1 MLVFL
6 LVFLF
11 IGLLICSTGLG
22 FFTGRSV
29 VRICGSTITA
39 SHTLGAFRRGYRAD
53 LTTLSSLSVVRGQT
67 SRNGQVIT
75 KGVLANLSMLVA
87 QSEDADKPIFLAIG
101 YPAEMLRSLGDSI
114 GADRGIKTQLVR
126 GLSRRRHLPS
136 ADRLAQPMGSHIVV
150 TRTPDQL
157 TLTIPA
163 RGVLKGSSGLFTFSL
178 LWFAFCALF
187 TVGIGV
193 GDACDNCLSTP
204 NSDQADI
211 DDDGIGNVCDAD
223 RDDDTVPNASD
234 LCPDDWD
241 QQQIDIDGN
250 GIGLACDD
258 NENFL
263 LSGEPRHVVN
273 GLLRFRDLTRALRLP
288 IQPCLADACPD
299 WIDAYYRTVMQITLP
314 FNMPARIVDDQGKT
328 VNKSGNGQSK
338 NLHFRPDA
346 DFFYR
351 APSLSALAS
360 PDSAQADVY
369 QGRQY
374 FLEIFPSAQIQANH
388 DYPVHIEI
396 QTSSSVQR
404 VYLPLLLK

>member
-1 MLVFL
+1 MLADGVEYRLPRRDLGPIRFVGALIFLVGLIFAGAAGAMSIAAFRVLVFRSPMQGSPPTWPMLVFL

-11 IGLLICSTGLG
+11 IGLLICSAGLG

-39 SHTLGAFRRGYRAD
+39 SHTLGAFRRRYRAD

-101 YPAEMLRSLGDSI
+101 YPAEMLRSLSDSI

-163 RGVLKGSSGLFTFSL
+163 RGILKGSSGLFTFSL

-193 GDACDNCLSTP
+193 GIGKGTSGSGGQSLISPFACFISIFWLV
-204 NSDQADI
+204 
-211 DDDGIGNVCDAD
+211 GIGTLIYSINMGRRRAFIDVLNGQTVLINLQSLLGLKQHQWT
-223 RDDDTVPNASD
+223 RDE
-234 LCPDDWD
+234 
-241 QQQIDIDGN
+241 IK
-250 GIGLACDD
+250 
-258 NENFL
+258 
-263 LSGEPRHVVN
+263 
-273 GLLRFRDLTRALRLP
+273 
-288 IQPCLADACPD
+288 
-299 WIDAYYRTVMQITLP
+299 
-314 FNMPARIVDDQGKT
+314 RIVAGHSGLT
-328 VNKSGNGQSK
+328 VNNRSVEELQFHVWQSRTGRRRQTK
-338 NLHFRPDA
+338 KYG
-346 DFFYR
+346 FFAGR
-351 APSLSALAS
+351 ESDELDWLSELLNHEL
-360 PDSAQADVY
+360 
-369 QGRQY
+369 GRG
-374 FLEIFPSAQIQANH
+374 
-388 DYPVHIEI
+388 
-396 QTSSSVQR
+396 
-404 VYLPLLLK
+404 